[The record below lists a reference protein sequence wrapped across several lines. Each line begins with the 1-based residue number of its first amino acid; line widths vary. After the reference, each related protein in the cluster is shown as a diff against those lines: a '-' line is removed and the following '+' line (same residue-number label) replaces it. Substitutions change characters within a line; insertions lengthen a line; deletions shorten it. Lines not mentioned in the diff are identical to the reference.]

1 MFAKIEISG
10 TIEIVT
16 GLHIGGSSAFSAI
29 GAVDSPVIMDTRTNQ
44 PMIPG
49 SSLKGKMRALLAKQY
64 NTAIAK
70 TADDDAECLT
80 NLFGSAKSKKESRV
94 LFTDMFLDNLDE
106 LKRAGLHI
114 GGSSAFSAIGAVDS
128 PVIMDTRT
136 NQPMI
141 PGSSLKGKMRAL
153 LAKQYNTAIAKT
165 ADDDAECL
173 TNLFGSAKS
182 KKESRVLFTDMF
194 LDNLDELKRAGL
206 TGATEV
212 KFENSISRT
221 TAVANPRQIERVVRG
236 AQFPMQLIYEYTDK
250 IDEETLLQDFCILK
264 EGLKL
269 LEYDYLGGSGSRGY
283 GRIKFLDL
291 DAEPVI
297 GDVGDELM
305 EKCRTILEG

>member
-16 GLHIGGSSAFSAI
+16 
-29 GAVDSPVIMDTRTNQ
+29 
-44 PMIPG
+44 
-49 SSLKGKMRALLAKQY
+49 
-64 NTAIAK
+64 
-70 TADDDAECLT
+70 
-80 NLFGSAKSKKESRV
+80 
-94 LFTDMFLDNLDE
+94 
-106 LKRAGLHI
+106 GLHI

-236 AQFPMQLIYEYTDK
+236 AQFPMQLIYEYIDK

-264 EGLKL
+264 EGFKL